1 LTFNLNFGW
10 LQWEPFE
17 SYLRKRNRKLKT
29 SYQSKM
35 PFFQYQATDRQGN
48 PIQGTV
54 QAGSLDEAN
63 RALAHQGF
71 RVTSLR
77 DPNVMA
83 APTTHAAAPPRTAT
97 FERPGAPAPIRV
109 NTPTARPLGEP
120 RKTRYSQ
127 DKDIYF
133 IFSQLASYFKSGI
146 NPAQAF
152 TEIGS
157 KQPRQ
162 DIKESLLLVASRVG
176 EGSGIAD
183 ILALYPYLYAPHVV
197 GTIRAGEVGGYLPE
211 AAENIA
217 AQADSSR
224 KMRRW
229 MLWLGVCAAGI
240 PPAIP
245 IGQAL
250 FNGVLRSWDK
260 QEATGGQANP
270 MAALGEGFIK
280 EITGPIGIFWLIGMI
295 LFVILL
301 FCWQAMWM
309 RRLRHKLALMIPTIG
324 KRNRA
329 ESFAAF
335 TWNLS
340 NLSRAAIP
348 PRQAFNLATQ
358 TVPNQKIR
366 QALEE
371 QGRQMTD
378 QTKLSE
384 ALHGTKLLPYELAA
398 MVQTGEVTGDVA
410 GQLLQG
416 AKAQQQELDH
426 QHNQTKM
433 RVGCWVALL
442 GVCVGPLVIMWLYRD
457 FMLGLIQ
464 KLTGGD

>member
-1 LTFNLNFGW
+1 
-10 LQWEPFE
+10 
-17 SYLRKRNRKLKT
+17 
-29 SYQSKM
+29 M

-63 RALAHQGF
+63 RALSHQGF

-83 APTTHAAAPPRTAT
+83 APSVHTAAPPVSAA
-97 FERPGAPAPIRV
+97 FERPKPATPVRV
-109 NTPTARPLGEP
+109 NTPAARPLGEP

-162 DIKESLLLVASRVG
+162 DIKESLTFVASRVG

-183 ILALYPYLYAPHVV
+183 LLALYPFLYQPHVV
-197 GTIRAGEVGGYLPE
+197 GAVRAGEMGGYLPE
-211 AAENIA
+211 ACENIA

-229 MLWLGVCAAGI
+229 MLWLGLCAAGI

-270 MAALGEGFIK
+270 MSSLGEGFLK
-280 EITGPIGIFWLIGMI
+280 EITGPLGIIWLTGMV
-295 LFVILL
+295 LFVILI
-301 FCWQAMWM
+301 FVWQSMWM
-309 RRLRHKLALMIPTIG
+309 RRLRHNLALKIPTVG

-340 NLSRAAIP
+340 NLSRAGIA
-348 PRQAFNLATQ
+348 PRAAYNLAAQ
-358 TVPNQKIR
+358 TVPNLNIR
-366 QALEE
+366 HALEE

-384 ALHGTKLLPYELAA
+384 ALQGTKMLPYELSA

-426 QHNQTKM
+426 QHNQTKL
-433 RVGCWVALL
+433 RVGCWVAML
-442 GVCVGPLVIMWLYRD
+442 GICIGPLVIMWLYRD
-457 FMLGLIQ
+457 FMLGLIN
-464 KLTGGD
+464 KLTGE